1 MVRTSNS
8 KQKLP
13 KGNVEGLGCATNG
26 LGSLSVI
33 LAKDARIIRGNMGA
47 TMTPDDTIATT

>member
-33 LAKDARIIRGNMGA
+33 LAKDARMIRDNMGA
-47 TMTPDDTIATT
+47 TMITLNNDP